1 MAMKLSVD
9 QARSK
14 TRVKNSDNSRQD
26 PLEQTLPAELL
37 SKLASVPDPMISSL
51 FEAFLPAKQRQR
63 RLGPNATYAEIADL
77 RGNPTTGEAWFFD
90 LNKSQCAKCHRV
102 GQRGGQVG
110 PELLHVG
117 TKLTPSQLFESMVD
131 PSRIIE
137 PKYQS
142 HSVLLTDGKV
152 ITGLLDQE
160 SEKQLTLINAKGDKV
175 IVEIMEIESRKFDS
189 MSIMP
194 TGLGSELTAQQAAD
208 LIAYLSGLK

>member
-1 MAMKLSVD
+1 L
-9 QARSK
+9 
-14 TRVKNSDNSRQD
+14 
-26 PLEQTLPAELL
+26 
-37 SKLASVPDPMISSL
+37 ISSL
-51 FEAFLPAKQRQR
+51 FEAFVPARLRQR

-102 GQRGGQVG
+102 GLRGGQVG
-110 PELLHVG
+110 PDLLHVG
-117 TKLTPSQLFESMVD
+117 TKLTPPQLFESIVD

-142 HSVLLTDGKV
+142 HSLLLTDGNV
-152 ITGLLDQE
+152 ITGLLDHE
-160 SEKQLTLINAKGDKV
+160 SETQLTLINAKGEKV
-175 IVEIMEIESRKFDS
+175 TVEKMEIESRKLDS
-189 MSIMP
+189 VSIMP